1 MQSCI
6 HYEEKVS
13 ELERSFKSLP
23 SVLRG
28 ILQKRRKAGR
38 GQRGMDGGHQ
48 GNKASVTTKQG
59 TDLLRDRNPKHRAFM
74 RQVLCLYTIAI
85 SLEFLWD
92 SWV

>member
-38 GQRGMDGGHQ
+38 GQRGWMEGTRG
-48 GNKASVTTKQG
+48 TKP
-59 TDLLRDRNPKHRAFM
+59 L
-74 RQVLCLYTIAI
+74 
-85 SLEFLWD
+85 
-92 SWV
+92 